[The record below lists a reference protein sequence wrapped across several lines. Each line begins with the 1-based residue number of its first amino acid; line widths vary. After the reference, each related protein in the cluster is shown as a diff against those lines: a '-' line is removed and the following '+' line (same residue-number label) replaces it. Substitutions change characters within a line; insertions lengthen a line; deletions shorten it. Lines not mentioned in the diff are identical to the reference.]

1 MAQIKS
7 WDYSR
12 KCFVIYKLYLIFIDG
27 VILPEHLVSPSVFQ
41 WYSCCSISSFLYSVL
56 CVLCVFLSFLFWPF
70 DLQVLITPLVSAT
83 SSSEYQKP
91 STNSLFEYKNCTSLI
106 LRLILLYFFYI
117 YYAFTILII
126 KKMYKL
132 EKFEVPF
139 Y

>member
-1 MAQIKS
+1 ME
-7 WDYSR
+7 
-12 KCFVIYKLYLIFIDG
+12 L
-27 VILPEHLVSPSVFQ
+27 
-41 WYSCCSISSFLYSVL
+41 SFLSTWFHPLFFSGVRVVQYLVFCIAFCIS
-56 CVLCVFLSFLFWPF
+56 LCVFLSFLFWPF